1 MAQLALPTG
10 PDGVTL
16 RLRLALTD
24 VDASALIAAGARPPI
39 GGRLTLQMD
48 AEGSG
53 LTPASL
59 MGSLRGAGTVTLEGA
74 QLAGLEPKAFDTVTA
89 SVDRGTTVDAAK
101 IRDMMEA
108 ALNAGRLQA
117 PRIDGA
123 FSMIAGQARWG
134 NVVVHGEG
142 GDLTVTGTVDLSE
155 WTLDARLTLSGGA
168 TDAATSGRPDV
179 FVGLKGPIEASKRT
193 LDVSALTGWLTLRV
207 LDRQSK
213 EIEALEAKRQEAE
226 RREAERREAERREAE
241 RREAERREAVRREAE
256 RREAERR
263 EAERREAE
271 RRDSEPRE
279 SPATERPETS
289 VGSTAPRAAAPESD
303 TSAQPARPAAPRR
316 AAVPT
321 EPADAAPGTSSPL
334 ELRPGQEQ
342 RPAQGTGPRATPG
355 PAPNGTQKQRPGG
368 PPRPTA
374 DVPPPAAR
382 RGVLDYLFGPQR

>member
-1 MAQLALPTG
+1 
-10 PDGVTL
+10 
-16 RLRLALTD
+16 
-24 VDASALIAAGARPPI
+24 
-39 GGRLTLQMD
+39 
-48 AEGSG
+48 
-53 LTPASL
+53 
-59 MGSLRGAGTVTLEGA
+59 
-74 QLAGLEPKAFDTVTA
+74 
-89 SVDRGTTVDAAK
+89 
-101 IRDMMEA
+101 
-108 ALNAGRLQA
+108 LQA

-134 NVVVHGEG
+134 NVIVPGEG
-142 GDLTVTGTVDLSE
+142 GNLSINGTVDVSE
-155 WTLDARLTLSGGA
+155 WSLDARLTLAGA
-168 TDAATSGRPDV
+168 ADAATSGRPDV
-179 FVGLKGPIEASKRT
+179 FVGLKGPLAAPKRT

-241 RREAERREAVRREAE
+241 RREAERREAARREAE

-271 RRDSEPRE
+271 RRDSEQRE
-279 SPATERPETS
+279 SPASERPETS
-289 VGSTAPRAAAPESD
+289 VGSTGPRAAAPTAPESG
-303 TSAQPARPAAPRR
+303 TTPPAALPARPAPPRR

-321 EPADAAPGTSSPL
+321 EPDAAPGTLSPL
-334 ELRPGQEQ
+334 ELRPTPEQ
-342 RPAQGTGPRATPG
+342 RPAQSTGPRVPAASTG
-355 PAPNGTQKQRPGG
+355 PAPNGAQKQRPGA

>member
-1 MAQLALPTG
+1 
-10 PDGVTL
+10 
-16 RLRLALTD
+16 LRLALTD
-24 VDASALIAAGARPPI
+24 ADAAALIAAGARPPI
-39 GGRLTLQMD
+39 GGRLTLQID

-53 LTPASL
+53 LSPASL

-74 QLAGLEPKAFDTVTA
+74 QLAGLDPKAFDTVTA

-241 RREAERREAVRREAE
+241 RREAERREAERREAVRREAE

-289 VGSTAPRAAAPESD
+289 VGSTAPRAAAPAPPESGA
-303 TSAQPARPAAPRR
+303 TAPAALPTRPAPPRR

-321 EPADAAPGTSSPL
+321 EPDSAGASSPL
-334 ELRPGQEQ
+334 ELRPTPEQ
-342 RPAQGTGPRATPG
+342 RPTPSAGPRAPASSTG
-355 PAPNGTQKQRPGG
+355 PAPNGTQKQRPGA